1 MDRKTALWCLTVFFG
16 ASITFQALKSAT
28 EGCSQAESSSPSSRA
43 ALAIMIVAVVLI
55 VRARS
60 KPKK

>member
-28 EGCSQAESSSPSSRA
+28 ETSSDAGSLAVQAA
-43 ALAIMIVAVVLI
+43 ALVLMIVAVVLI
-55 VRARS
+55 LRRRS
-60 KPKK
+60 KKK

>member
-1 MDRKTALWCLTVFFG
+1 VDRKTVLWCLTVFFG

-28 EGCSQAESSSPSSRA
+28 ETSSDAVQFAVQAA

-55 VRARS
+55 VRQRGKS
-60 KPKK
+60 K

>member
-28 EGCSQAESSSPSSRA
+28 ETSSDAVSFAVQAA
-43 ALAIMIVAVVLI
+43 ALVLMIVAVVLI
-55 VRARS
+55 LRRRS
-60 KPKK
+60 KKK

>member
-16 ASITFQALKSAT
+16 ASITFNALKSAT
-28 EGCSQAESSSPSSRA
+28 ASSSKGVELAVQSG

-60 KPKK
+60 KAKK

>member
-16 ASITFQALKSAT
+16 ASITFNALKSAT
-28 EGCSQAESSSPSSRA
+28 ATSSKGVELAVQSA

-60 KPKK
+60 KTKK